1 MTLNELTQYLEHP
14 ETLSATTLPE
24 IEQLKSRFPYSA
36 PLLFLYLYNLAVV
49 RDVRYT
55 AELQR
60 WALYLPDRALLYGM
74 AEKEMPLPMR
84 TRSEE
89 CDDEDAF
96 AYIDRFLEAQPSG
109 QTTEETALSPN
120 TVHTDYLAMAGLSE
134 EEGASLHPETE
145 SIQIEQ
151 IVPQEGDDALQ
162 DEPLFTETL
171 AKIYVSQG
179 RYDKALSVY
188 KSLNAKHPEKSVYF
202 ADQIRFIER
211 LVENNENNE

>member
-24 IEQLKSRFPYSA
+24 NEQLKSRFPYSA

-84 TRSEE
+84 ARSEE

-109 QTTEETALSPN
+109 QTTEEAALSPN

-134 EEGASLHPETE
+134 EEGVSLRPETE

>member
-1 MTLNELTQYLEHP
+1 M
-14 ETLSATTLPE
+14 
-24 IEQLKSRFPYSA
+24 
-36 PLLFLYLYNLAVV
+36 
-49 RDVRYT
+49 
-55 AELQR
+55 
-60 WALYLPDRALLYGM
+60 
-74 AEKEMPLPMR
+74 
-84 TRSEE
+84 
-89 CDDEDAF
+89 
-96 AYIDRFLEAQPSG
+96 
-109 QTTEETALSPN
+109 
-120 TVHTDYLAMAGLSE
+120 
-134 EEGASLHPETE
+134 HPETE